1 MKIIVVGAGPSG
13 VISAILLKRRN
24 PSFNIVILEQ
34 LDKPLKKL
42 TATGNGKCNFANK
55 GNINAS
61 TYSSIESIVTL
72 SNYGYQ
78 KQIDLLNSL
87 NIYEKLNG
95 DLAYPISESA
105 QTVIN
110 SLLNECKKLG
120 IEIITS
126 VKVINYEFKN
136 NKYYVETNISK
147 YDADKIIFAVGGKS
161 SPKLGSDGSLVSTF
175 INHGYNVSPLL
186 PGLCPIKT
194 VEKTKVLDGTRV
206 KAKVSLWDEKTPI
219 YEENG
224 EVLFK
229 DHGLSGIVIF
239 DLASI
244 IARFNKKYT
253 RIELDILPFI
263 GEATLKEFIIQNGR
277 EKFLN
282 AYLHPNMQKYVENVK
297 DQYLASFVK
306 HMPFTFNDFYGFD
319 YSQVTVGG
327 ISFDNVDNGFMS
339 TIEPNVYF
347 IGEVMNTDGLCG
359 GYNLMWAIGSAM
371 QLVDN
376 IK

>member
-1 MKIIVVGAGPSG
+1 MRIVIVGAGPSG
-13 VISAILLKRRN
+13 VISAILLKRKN
-24 PSFNIVILEQ
+24 PSFNVVILEQ
-34 LDKPLKKL
+34 LDRPLKKV

-61 TYSSIESIVTL
+61 TYSSIESLVTL
-72 SNYGYQ
+72 SKYNFE
-78 KQIDLLNSL
+78 KQIELLHSL

-110 SLLNECKKLG
+110 SLLSECKRLG

-126 VKVINYEFKN
+126 VKVLDYEYRN
-136 NKYYVETNISK
+136 NKYYIDTNVSK

-161 SPKLGSDGSLVSTF
+161 SPKLGSDGSLFNTF
-175 INHGYNVSPLL
+175 VNHGYKVSPML

-206 KAKVSLWDEKTPI
+206 KAKVSLWDNKTPI

-244 IARFNKKYT
+244 IARYNKKYT
-253 RIELDILPFI
+253 HIELDILPFI
-263 GEATLKEFIIQNGR
+263 GEATLKEFMAQNGR

-306 HMPFTFNDFYGFD
+306 HMPFTFNDFYGFEF
-319 YSQVTVGG
+319 SQVTVGG
-327 ISFDNVDNGFMS
+327 VSFDNVNNGFES
-339 TIEPNVYF
+339 TIEPNIYF
-347 IGEVMNTDGLCG
+347 VGEVMDNDGLCG
-359 GYNLMWAIGSAM
+359 GYNLMWAISSSM